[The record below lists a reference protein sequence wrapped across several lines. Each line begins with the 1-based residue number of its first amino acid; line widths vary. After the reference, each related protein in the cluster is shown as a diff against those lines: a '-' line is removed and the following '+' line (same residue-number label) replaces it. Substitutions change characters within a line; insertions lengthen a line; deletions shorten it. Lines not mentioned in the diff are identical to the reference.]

1 MGSPIILKVSS
12 LEKGTGFHLPTSQAD
27 IVTPD
32 SPAIEVMTDLKQIVA
47 ATVRSDVLLSHA
59 NHLMI
64 SRGVRS
70 LIVTDSKGD
79 VVGLLIA
86 TDVLGEKPMQC
97 VQKQGLKHGEI
108 TVKNVMTPQSDIE
121 VLTLKQVARAKVLDV
136 IETLKAHNRN
146 HALVVDVD
154 PLTNRQMVRGIFS
167 ASQIARQ
174 LGVTTQ
180 IHSVAKTFAQIE
192 AVLAS

>member
-12 LEKGTGFHLPTSQAD
+12 LEKGAGFHLPTSQAD

-47 ATVRSDVLLSHA
+47 ATVGSDVLLSHA

-70 LIVTDSKGD
+70 LLVTDSKGD
-79 VVGLLIA
+79 VVGLLTA

-108 TVKNVMTPQSDIE
+108 TVKDVMTPQNDIE
-121 VLTLKQVARAKVLDV
+121 VLTLKQVAQAKVLDV
-136 IETLKAHNRN
+136 IETLKVHNRN
-146 HALVVDVD
+146 HALVVDED

-174 LGVTTQ
+174 LGVATQ

>member
-1 MGSPIILKVSS
+1 MSNPMILKVSS
-12 LEKGTGFHLPTSQAD
+12 LEKNAGFHLPTSQAD

-47 ATVRSDVLLSHA
+47 ATVGADVLLSHA

-70 LIVTDSKGD
+70 LIVTDSKGC
-79 VVGLLIA
+79 VVGLLTA

-97 VQKQGLKHGEI
+97 VQKNGIKYEEI
-108 TVKNVMTPQSDIE
+108 TVKDVMTGQGEIE
-121 VLTLKQVARAKVLDV
+121 VLTLKQVMQAKVIDI

-146 HALVVDVD
+146 HALVVDTD

-174 LGVTTQ
+174 LGVATQ

>member
-1 MGSPIILKVSS
+1 MSSPMILKVSS
-12 LEKGTGFHLPTSQAD
+12 LDKGAGFHLPTSQAD

-47 ATVRSDVLLSHA
+47 ATVGADVLLSHA

-79 VVGLLIA
+79 VVGLLTA

-97 VQKQGLKHGEI
+97 VQKRGIKHGE
-108 TVKNVMTPQSDIE
+108 VMVNDVMTPQNDIE
-121 VLTLKQVARAKVLDV
+121 VLTLKQVTQARVLDI

-146 HALVVDVD
+146 HALVVDTD
-154 PLTNRQMVRGIFS
+154 PLNQRQMVRGIFS

-174 LGVTTQ
+174 LGVATQ

>member
-1 MGSPIILKVSS
+1 MSSPMILKVSS
-12 LEKGTGFHLPTSQAD
+12 LEKTAGFHLPTSQAD

-32 SPAIEVMTDLKQIVA
+32 SPAIDVMTDLKQIVA
-47 ATVRSDVLLSHA
+47 ATVGADVLLSHA

-70 LIVTDSKGD
+70 LLVTNGKGD
-79 VVGLLIA
+79 VVGLLTA

-97 VQKQGLKHGEI
+97 VQKNGIKHEEI
-108 TVKNVMTPQSDIE
+108 TVKDVMTRQEDIE
-121 VLTLKQVARAKVLDV
+121 VLTLKQVMQAKVVDV
-136 IETLKAHNRN
+136 IETLKTHNRN
-146 HALVVDVD
+146 HALVVDTD
-154 PLTNRQMVRGIFS
+154 APSGRQMVRGIFS

-174 LGVTTQ
+174 LGVATQ

>member
-1 MGSPIILKVSS
+1 MSSPMILKVSP
-12 LEKGTGFHLPTSQAD
+12 LQNNAGFHLPSSQAD
-27 IVTPD
+27 IVTSD

-47 ATVRSDVLLSHA
+47 ATVGADVLLSHA

-70 LIVTDSKGD
+70 LLVTDNKGN
-79 VVGLLIA
+79 VVGLLTA

-97 VQKQGLKHGEI
+97 VQKHGVKHEEI
-108 TVKNVMTPQSDIE
+108 TVKDVMTRQQDIE
-121 VLTLKQVARAKVLDV
+121 VLTLKQVTQAKVTDI
-136 IETLKAHNRN
+136 IETLKTHNRN

-154 PLTNRQMVRGIFS
+154 PLTERQMVRGIFS

-174 LGVTTQ
+174 LGVATQ
-180 IHSVAKTFAQIE
+180 IHAVAKTFAQIE
-192 AVLAS
+192 AVLGR

>member
-12 LEKGTGFHLPTSQAD
+12 LEKGAGFHLPTSQAD

-47 ATVRSDVLLSHA
+47 ATVGSDVLLSHA

-79 VVGLLIA
+79 VVGLLTA

-97 VQKQGLKHGEI
+97 VQKRGLKHGEI
-108 TVKNVMTPQSDIE
+108 TVKDVMTPQSDIE
-121 VLTLKQVARAKVLDV
+121 VLTLKQVAQVKVLDV
-136 IETLKAHNRN
+136 IETLKVHNRN

-174 LGVTTQ
+174 LGVATQ